1 MVSELWVSF
10 SIGSYPDLVSFRI
23 QCWVSFGAG
32 LGSVC
37 CSLVGGRVP
46 RYKMRLKV

>member
-1 MVSELWVSF
+1 MVFELGVSF
-10 SIGSYPDLVSFRI
+10 SIGLYPDLVSFWI
-23 QCWVSFGAG
+23 QCWVNFGAG

-46 RYKMRLKV
+46 SYKMRLKV